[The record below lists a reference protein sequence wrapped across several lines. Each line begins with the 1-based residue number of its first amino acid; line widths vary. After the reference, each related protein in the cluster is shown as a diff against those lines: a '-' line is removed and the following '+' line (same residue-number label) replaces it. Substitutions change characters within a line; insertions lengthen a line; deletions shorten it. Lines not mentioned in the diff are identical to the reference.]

1 MGRRL
6 SLRQASEQL
15 GVHKNRL
22 WRAIK
27 SGQLRAEL
35 QERGGRSTYKVD
47 QDELARWAG
56 EFLSSGEFETV
67 RDESRRDETVPL
79 QAHLALQSQVDGLV
93 DELRRSERRLV
104 ALQLALETEQ
114 RVLAETQQALFE
126 ARNQFDGSER
136 APVLAQEL
144 KAARTELARW
154 EKQRRSQ
161 TWWSTILRA

>member
-47 QDELARWAG
+47 DDELARWAG

-67 RDESRRDETVPL
+67 RAESKRGETVPL
-79 QAHLALQSQVDGLV
+79 EVHLALQQQVDGLIE
-93 DELRRSERRLV
+93 ELRRAERRLV
-104 ALQLALETEQ
+104 AVQLAFATEQ
-114 RVLAETQQALFE
+114 QVLAETQQALFE
-126 ARNQFDGSER
+126 ARSHLDSDP
-136 APVLAQEL
+136 APILAQEL